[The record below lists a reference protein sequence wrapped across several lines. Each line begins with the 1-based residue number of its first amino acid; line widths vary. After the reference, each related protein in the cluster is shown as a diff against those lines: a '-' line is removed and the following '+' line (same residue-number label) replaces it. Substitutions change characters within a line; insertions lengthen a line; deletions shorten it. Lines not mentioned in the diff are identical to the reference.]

1 MWKQTSGSLNQL
13 PKPWF
18 KDTSG
23 PTSNLWVALKE
34 RKWART
40 RDLLGTLVE
49 CPTWKPRPF
58 LSFSLSQEP
67 YKRLTG
73 SPVCSLPSPPVD
85 CFQANYG
92 RLARTRDSGTL
103 TRLACTGDYKI
114 GNGGHLTHLSSSTS
128 WSLPRACGGSQ
139 RLRDKRWERKWGERR
154 VEDRKWMSRCRN
166 LQNEIIRVMS
176 KDEM

>member
-92 RLARTRDSGTL
+92 RLARTRDSGTP
-103 TRLACTGDYKI
+103 TRLACTG
-114 GNGGHLTHLSSSTS
+114 GRRLTRQGQIIPVVTSRPFHSSFHSCRESVSRKYNSCQDPFSYPLLSSHNL
-128 WSLPRACGGSQ
+128 WSILF
-139 RLRDKRWERKWGERR
+139 L
-154 VEDRKWMSRCRN
+154 
-166 LQNEIIRVMS
+166 
-176 KDEM
+176 